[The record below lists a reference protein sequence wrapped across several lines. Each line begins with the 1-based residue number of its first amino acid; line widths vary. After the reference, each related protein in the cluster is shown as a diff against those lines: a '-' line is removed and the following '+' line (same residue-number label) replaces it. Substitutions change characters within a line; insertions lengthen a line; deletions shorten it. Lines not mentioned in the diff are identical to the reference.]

1 MKRSRRPRAR
11 DDLFAQLPTERV
23 LAAAADLDGMSPL
36 AIVRLMAR
44 QERESARAVERAAA
58 PLASAVK
65 AVTAALAGGGRLIYT
80 GAGTSGRLAALDAAE
95 LRPTFGIRPAQ
106 AIAILAGGPRAML
119 DAVEGA
125 EDDEAAAARAVA
137 KLRIGKRDVLVGV
150 AASGVTPFVRAALA
164 TARARAA
171 GTVLVTC
178 APDVAARAGLRADH
192 VIGLR
197 IGPEVLS
204 GSTRLKAGTATK
216 IALNALST
224 AAMIGLGKCY
234 GGRMVDVVATNAKL
248 EARAR
253 RIVGAFTGR
262 HGADAD
268 ALLAAAGGRAKVA
281 IAMARLGLDRKQAE
295 RRLERVDGRLRDLVG
310 PATGKVKRA

>member
-1 MKRSRRPRAR
+1 MPRRTRRR
-11 DDLFAQLPTERV
+11 DDIYGRLPTERV
-23 LAAAADLDGMSPL
+23 LDAAADLDGMSPL

-44 QERESARAVERAAA
+44 QERESARAVERAGA
-58 PLASAVK
+58 PLSRAAQ
-65 AVTAALAGGGRLIYT
+65 AVTAALAGGGRLVYV

-95 LRPTFGIRPAQ
+95 LRPTFGIGRAQ

-119 DAVEGA
+119 NAVEGA
-125 EDDEAAAARAVA
+125 EDDEAAAGRA
-137 KLRIGKRDVLVGV
+137 LRAIDIGERDVCVGV

-164 TARARAA
+164 TARASGAT
-171 GTVLVTC
+171 TVLVTC
-178 APDVAARAGLRADH
+178 APDAATRAGMRADH
-192 VIGLR
+192 VVGLR
-197 IGPEVLS
+197 LGPEVLA

-253 RIVGAFTGR
+253 RIVDAYTS
-262 HGADAD
+262 GADAD
-268 ALLAAAGGRAKVA
+268 ALLRAAGGRAKVA
-281 IAMARLGLDRKQAE
+281 IAMARLSLGRKQAE
-295 RRLERVDGRLRDLVG
+295 RRLARAGGRLRDLLG
-310 PATGKVKRA
+310 PANRKQRG

>member
-1 MKRSRRPRAR
+1 MKRSRR
-11 DDLFAQLPTERV
+11 DDLFAKLPTERV
-23 LAAAADLDGMSPL
+23 LVAAADLDGMSPL

-58 PLASAVK
+58 PLARAVK
-65 AVTAALAGGGRLIYT
+65 AVTAALSRGGRLIYT

-95 LRPTFGIRPAQ
+95 LRPTFGIQPTQ

-119 DAVEGA
+119 NAVEGA
-125 EDDEAAAARAVA
+125 EDDEAAAARALR
-137 KLRIGKRDVLVGV
+137 KIRIGKRDVLVGV
-150 AASGVTPFVRAALA
+150 AASGLTPFVRSALA
-164 TARARAA
+164 TARARGAA
-171 GTVLVTC
+171 TVLITC
-178 APDVAARAGLRADH
+178 APEVAARAGLRADH

-234 GGRMVDVVATNAKL
+234 GARMVDVVATNAKL

-253 RIVGAFTGR
+253 RIVGAYTGR
-262 HGADAD
+262 HDAD
-268 ALLAAAGGRAKVA
+268 ALLRAAGGRVKVA
-281 IAMARLGLDRKQAE
+281 IVMARLGLDRKQAE
-295 RRLERVDGRLRDLVG
+295 RRLDRVDGRLRALLG
-310 PATGKVKRA
+310 PARKVKRA

>member
-1 MKRSRRPRAR
+1 MPTRR

-58 PLASAVK
+58 PLSRAVK

-95 LRPTFGIRPAQ
+95 LRPTFGIRPSQ
-106 AIAILAGGPRAML
+106 AIAIIAGGPRAML
-119 DAVEGA
+119 NAVEGA
-125 EDDEAAAARAVA
+125 EDDEAAAARALR
-137 KLRIGKRDVLVGV
+137 KIRIGSRDVLVGV

-164 TARARAA
+164 CARERGA
-171 GTVLVTC
+171 GTVLITC
-178 APDVAARAGLRADH
+178 APRAAARAGLRADH
-192 VIGLR
+192 VVGLH

-216 IALNALST
+216 MALNALST

-234 GGRMVDVVATNAKL
+234 GPRMVDVVATNAKL

-262 HGADAD
+262 DGADAD
-268 ALLAAAGGRAKVA
+268 LLLRAAGGRAKVA

-295 RRLERVDGRLRDLVG
+295 RRLDHAGGKLRDLIG
-310 PATGKVKRA
+310 PAPSSKAKRA